1 MPYCS
6 KCGFKLPEDAAFCP
20 NCGAPVKKVEEKR
33 AVPPSAPENV
43 MRPIMLGLVGSFLA
57 LAISSMIA
65 FANPTTQLYF
75 IPYFIAS
82 LIVVYFSGT
91 KSERDGVI
99 IAMVTYLFTDA
110 IFASTILGE
119 LYITG
124 QPLASLYDYYVPTL
138 LDVLMYAI
146 SPITALLAGYIG
158 SKMAPKKERP
168 PLRGGRY
175 GPPPLFHGIKFLRR
189 KVLKRFK

>member
-33 AVPPSAPENV
+33 RVSPPAPENL
-43 MRPIMLGLVGSFLA
+43 MRPIMLGLLGSFLA

-65 FANPTTQLYF
+65 FINPAAQIYF

-82 LIVVYFSGT
+82 LIIIYFSGT
-91 KSERDGVI
+91 KSERDGII

-110 IFASTILGE
+110 IFATTLLGE
-119 LYITG
+119 LWITG
-124 QPLASLYDYYVPTL
+124 QPLASLYNSYVPTL
-138 LDVLMYAI
+138 LDVFMYAI

-158 SKMAPKKERP
+158 SKIAPKKEGP
-168 PLRGGRY
+168 PLSEGRY
-175 GPPPLFHGIKFLRR
+175 GPPPLFHGIRFIRER
-189 KVLKRFK
+189 VFKRFK